1 MLRILFNHCI
11 EFLNDFLENGSVDRL
26 LTTVVDTLTIK
37 NADESDSGS
46 YICNATNEAG
56 SDTSQIRVKVTGKDV
71 RFTEKCFFNTFTLI

>member
-1 MLRILFNHCI
+1 M
-11 EFLNDFLENGSVDRL
+11 DRL

-56 SDTSQIRVKVTGKDV
+56 SDTSQIRVKVTGKYV
-71 RFTEKCFFNTFTLI
+71 WLTGKKCFSGVFIMILSYFEVAILDFFFI